1 MRQLLSSL
9 LVGVGLLGVTAAHAQ
24 VMVGHAH
31 GHGHCGT
38 CYAPAVVAAPVAYQV
53 VVPQVVVAPVVQHV
67 VTVPVMP
74 MVVAQPLVPV
84 VSSGCVQW
92 GCR

>member
-9 LVGVGLLGVTAAHAQ
+9 LVGIGLLGVTAANAQ
-24 VMVGHAH
+24 VVVGHAY

-67 VTVPVMP
+67 VSVPVMP

-92 GCR
+92 SCR

>member
-9 LVGVGLLGVTAAHAQ
+9 LVGVGLLGVTAVHAQ
-24 VMVGHAH
+24 VVMGHTH
-31 GHGHCGT
+31 GYGHCGT

-53 VVPQVVVAPVVQHV
+53 VVPQVVVAPVVQQV

-74 MVVAQPLVPV
+74 VVAAQPLVPV
-84 VSSGCVQW
+84 VSGGCVQW
-92 GCR
+92 SCR